1 MVCCLNYS
9 TDPYVKPIVGVAD
22 ASSKEL
28 DGHKENWPK
37 LLPEPKPRHHISVY
51 NWYEGHHR
59 RYMSLRKIANKFAM
73 KWIHGKQ
80 LEVKKFYYN

>member
-37 LLPEPKPRHHISVY
+37 FVTGAKATPPYIS
-51 NWYEGHHR
+51 
-59 RYMSLRKIANKFAM
+59 L
-73 KWIHGKQ
+73 
-80 LEVKKFYYN
+80 